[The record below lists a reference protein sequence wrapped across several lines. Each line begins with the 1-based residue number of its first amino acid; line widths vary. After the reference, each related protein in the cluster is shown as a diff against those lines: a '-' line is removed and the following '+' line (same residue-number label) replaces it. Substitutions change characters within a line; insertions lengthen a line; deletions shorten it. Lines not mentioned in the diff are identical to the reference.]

1 MLYVAP
7 ALRAFRRAAVCVQA
21 ACVLAALNQDNDLK
35 LIAGGSKIGEGSRAP
50 FPCIGN
56 DLR

>member
-7 ALRAFRRAAVCVQA
+7 ALRAFRRAAV
-21 ACVLAALNQDNDLK
+21 CVLAALNQDNDLK